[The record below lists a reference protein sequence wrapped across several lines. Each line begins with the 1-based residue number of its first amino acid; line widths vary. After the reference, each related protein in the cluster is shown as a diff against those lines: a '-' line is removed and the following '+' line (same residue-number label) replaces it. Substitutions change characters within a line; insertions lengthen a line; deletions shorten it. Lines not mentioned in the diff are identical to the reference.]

1 MNIVIGIIGLII
13 GAFAAWYMTGKA
25 ANSRAQKIMGDAE
38 KDAIKKDTAVQKAVD
53 FVVEAAKEV

>member
-1 MNIVIGIIGLII
+1 MKT
-13 GAFAAWYMTGKA
+13 AMK
-25 ANSRAQKIMGDAE
+25 E